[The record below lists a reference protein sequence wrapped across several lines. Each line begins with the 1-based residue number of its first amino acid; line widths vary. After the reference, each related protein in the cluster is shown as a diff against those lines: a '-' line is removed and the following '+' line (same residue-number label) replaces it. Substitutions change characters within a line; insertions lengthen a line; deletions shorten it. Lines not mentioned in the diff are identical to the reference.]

1 LTLEYLGTNY
11 AGFQKQP
18 KLVTVQGKLEE
29 ILSIFLREETKIIGA
44 GRTDAGVHAVGQV
57 VNFKTNS
64 DVTIRRLQWSING
77 MLPFDIKIIK
87 AEDVDEFFNAR
98 RDAISRI
105 YRYYILNRN
114 YPSVF
119 KKDFVYFFARPL
131 DLKKIGE
138 TLDCFIGEH
147 DFSSFCRVDS
157 KRSPVRKVKRFE
169 CGAENGLITFEIEAD
184 SFLHNM
190 VRIIIGTLIEVGLGK
205 IESEQIKDMLSSK
218 GRIKGGPVISPV
230 GLVLQEVKYKNVRRE
245 T

>member
-1 LTLEYLGTNY
+1 MILEYLGTNY

-64 DVTIRRLQWSING
+64 DVTICRLQWSVNR
-77 MLPFDIKIIK
+77 MLPSDIKITK
-87 AEDVDEFFNAR
+87 AEDADESFNAR

-119 KKDFVYFFARPL
+119 NNNFVYFFARPL
-131 DLKKIGE
+131 ELDKIRKA
-138 TLDCFIGEH
+138 LNYFIGEY

-157 KRSPVRKVKRFE
+157 KRGPVRKVKRFE
-169 CGAENGLITFEIEAD
+169 CSAENGLITFEIEAN

-205 IESEQIKDMLSSK
+205 IEPEQIKDMLDSK
-218 GRIKGGPVISPV
+218 GRIKGGPIVSPV
-230 GLVLQEVKYKNVRRE
+230 GLVLQEVKYKNVRRKI
-245 T
+245 